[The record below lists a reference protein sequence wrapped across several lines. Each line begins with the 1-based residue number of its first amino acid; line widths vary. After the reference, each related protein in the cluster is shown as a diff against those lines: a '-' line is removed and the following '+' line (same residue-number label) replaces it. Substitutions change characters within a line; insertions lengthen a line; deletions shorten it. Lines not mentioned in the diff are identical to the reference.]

1 MNLTHRHRAA
11 PRPGPARRAMRLGL
25 LATVGLTVAAT
36 AATTATAQAATVG
49 EAGPGS
55 GHGVAVADSNVD
67 TVANPGHRNQ
77 FQDSFTVHQYGD
89 LYAAAVRNQA
99 EAQSW
104 VCTAASPCR
113 SVALSFQIVTMA
125 GEDIHLNAQ
134 NVSHAANHDCAGCQ
148 TLAGAWQFIVSTPEP
163 FTLSASA
170 QSQLATIH
178 RELDALGRSTAPVST
193 IQQQADA
200 LASQVTA
207 ILRSAAATAPKGPG
221 VNALAVAAPTV
232 TVHQML
238 AG

>member
-1 MNLTHRHRAA
+1 MNLTQRHRAT

-25 LATVGLTVAAT
+25 LATAGLTVVAT
-36 AATTATAQAATVG
+36 AATAQAATG
-49 EAGPGS
+49 SGTASGS
-55 GHGVAVADSNVD
+55 GHGVAVADDFVH
-67 TVANPGHRNQ
+67 TVANPGHRTE

-89 LYAAAVRNQA
+89 LYDAAVRNQA

-104 VCTAASPCR
+104 ACSAGAPCR

-163 FTLSASA
+163 FTLSTSA
-170 QSQLATIH
+170 QRQLAEIH
-178 RELDALGRSTAPVST
+178 LDLDALGRSTAPIAT
-193 IQQQADA
+193 LRQQADA
-200 LASQVTA
+200 LASQVAA

-232 TVHQML
+232 TVHQTL
-238 AG
+238 AD

>member
-11 PRPGPARRAMRLGL
+11 PRSGPARRAMRLGL
-25 LATVGLTVAAT
+25 LATAGLTVLAG
-36 AATTATAQAATVG
+36 TATAQAAT
-49 EAGPGS
+49 GPGSS
-55 GHGVAVADSNVD
+55 GHGVAVADDLVNTLAS
-67 TVANPGHRNQ
+67 PGHRSQ

-89 LYAAAVRNQA
+89 LYAASLRNQA

-104 VCTAASPCR
+104 ACSAASPCR

-148 TLAGAWQFIVSTPEP
+148 TLSGAWQFIVSTPEP

-170 QSQLATIH
+170 QSQLAAVH
-178 RELDALGRSTAPVST
+178 RSLDALGRSTAPVST
-193 IQQQADA
+193 VQQQADA

-207 ILRSAAATAPKGPG
+207 ILRSAAASAPKGPG
-221 VNALAVAAPTV
+221 VDALAVAAPTV

-238 AG
+238 TG